1 MHPGQEYGAYL
12 VRAPGTVS
20 PVSRAAAR
28 YFASYCAMTE
38 VSEHLYI
45 AEVHQSAASSLLL
58 FYGPTWRRNGEVRTV
73 VVVPITSI
81 QGPFRGWG
89 P

>member
-1 MHPGQEYGAYL
+1 
-12 VRAPGTVS
+12 
-20 PVSRAAAR
+20 
-28 YFASYCAMTE
+28 MTE